1 MDKGM
6 FLTML
11 TGNEMKRFVLIMFI
25 AITGF
30 QLSAQTSGILN
41 VSVTTSSAGGNY
53 APRNIV
59 AIWIED
65 SSGNFVKTLLANAD
79 RRIEYLYTWK
89 AITTAKGSMYNRVD
103 AITGATLTSHGTR
116 TCTWNG
122 TDYNKNPV
130 ADGTYYVCMELTDK
144 HAQGNYSKFAFT
156 KGENNLVTP
165 PNVTGFSSVSIQW
178 EASGTVGVQDI
189 VLDDHIQIF
198 PNPTKNIFF
207 IRGENI
213 TSIEILTLSGSLVF
227 KNNSTTRIDMSNY
240 KNGIY
245 LVRIKD
251 GDRTIVKKLVK
262 E

>member
-1 MDKGM
+1 MI
-6 FLTML
+6 
-11 TGNEMKRFVLIMFI
+11 RFVLIMI
-25 AITGF
+25 MAIIGF
-30 QLSAQTSGILN
+30 QLSAQTSGKLN

-53 APRNIV
+53 APKNII

-65 SSGNFVKTLLANAD
+65 ASGNFVKTLLANAE

-89 AITTAKGSMYNRVD
+89 AATSNKGIQYNRID

-122 TDYNKNPV
+122 TDYNKNMV

-144 HAQGNYSKFAFT
+144 HATGNYSKFAFT
-156 KGENNLVTP
+156 KGANNLVTP
-165 PNVTGFSSVSIQW
+165 PNATGFTSVNIQW
-178 EASGTVGVQDI
+178 EASGTVSVNEIPLEDN
-189 VLDDHIQIF
+189 IQIF
-198 PNPTKNIFF
+198 PNPTKNIFH
-207 IRGENI
+207 IRGDNI
-213 TSIEILTLSGSLVF
+213 TQIEILNLAGTLVF

-245 LVRIKD
+245 LVRIKE
-251 GDRTIVKKLVK
+251 GNRTIVKKLVK

>member
-1 MDKGM
+1 
-6 FLTML
+6 
-11 TGNEMKRFVLIMFI
+11 MKPFVFVMILVF
-25 AITGF
+25 ANV
-30 QLSAQTSGILN
+30 QLSAQTIGKLN
-41 VSVTTSSAGGNY
+41 VSVATSSAGGNY
-53 APRNIV
+53 APRNII

-65 SSGNFVKTLLANAD
+65 SSGNFAKTLLANAD

-89 AITTAKGSMYNRVD
+89 AATTAKETMYNRVD

-122 TDYNKNPV
+122 TDYKKNMV

-144 HAQGNYSKFAFT
+144 HATGNYSKFAFT
-156 KGENNLVTP
+156 KGANNLVTP
-165 PNVTGFSSVSIQW
+165 PNVTGFSSVNIQW
-178 EASGTVGVQDI
+178 EASVTVGIHDI
-189 VLDDHIQIF
+189 AIDDGIQIF
-198 PNPTKNIFF
+198 PNPTKNIFH

-213 TSIEILTLSGSLVF
+213 TSIEILNMSGTLVF

-245 LVRIKD
+245 LVRIKE